1 MKRKFL
7 TKRIAR
13 NVQMDNTDLSE
24 YCYREILNNVR
35 V

>member
-7 TKRIAR
+7 IKRIAR
-13 NVQMDNTDLSE
+13 NVQMDNMDFRE
-24 YCYREILNNVR
+24 YLNNVR